1 MNELS
6 SINCEM
12 ISLRPSALLEVILC
26 GDKMFNDKS
35 NHRILTATIDYNKN
49 THRFEQTIF

>member
-12 ISLRPSALLEVILC
+12 VSLRPSALLEVILC